1 MADEEPDRALAELD
15 AKLRELRAARPADR
29 DETDPGPRLNFG
41 SGLQAG
47 IELLAG
53 VAFGVGVGWFIDSW
67 LGTKP
72 FGLIVMFFLGSA
84 AGVLNAWRYLKR
96 LNADGAGPGST
107 R

>member
-15 AKLRELRAARPADR
+15 AKLRRLRASRRSDGTGPER
-29 DETDPGPRLNFG
+29 GPRLNFG

-53 VAFGVGVGWFIDSW
+53 VAFGVGVGWFVDSW

-72 FGLIVMFFLGSA
+72 FALIVMFFLGSA

-96 LNADGAGPGST
+96 LNADGAGPE